1 MLITDAIALAGG
13 TLRYGD
19 LRRIHLLRGDAKNP
33 QSLIINLSKVQSEKE
48 ISMLP
53 LVYPGD
59 TIYIPQSLYGKWVD
73 FVEFIRG
80 SSRAS
85 DDIENIRD
93 NWTSR
98 DIR

>member
-1 MLITDAIALAGG
+1 
-13 TLRYGD
+13 
-19 LRRIHLLRGDAKNP
+19 NP